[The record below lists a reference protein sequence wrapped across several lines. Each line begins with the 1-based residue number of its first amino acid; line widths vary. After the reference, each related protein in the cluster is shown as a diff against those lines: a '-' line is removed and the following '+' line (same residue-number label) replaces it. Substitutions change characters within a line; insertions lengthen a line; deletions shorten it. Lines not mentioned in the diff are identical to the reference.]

1 MISTLLERVKRFNS
15 DLTEGKIFQEV
26 IKENESVIVDMNAE
40 NQLFEKGVNALGVS
54 ISSYRPY
61 SDKTVEIKKMK
72 GQPFNRVTLR
82 DTGDFHSA
90 FFVRVSRENFSID
103 STDWKTKKL
112 VKKYG
117 DQNGDIFGLTDENL
131 TELIMYYVAPEVL
144 EIAKKMI
151 LQ

>member
-26 IKENESVIVDMNAE
+26 IKENENVIIDMNAE

-72 GQPFNRVTLR
+72 GQPFDRVTLR

-117 DQNGDIFGLTDENL
+117 DQKGDIFGLTDENL
-131 TELIMYYVAPEVL
+131 TELITEYVAPEVL
-144 EIAKKMI
+144 EIAKNMI

>member
-26 IKENESVIVDMNAE
+26 IKENESIIVDMNAE

-61 SDKTVEIKKMK
+61 TDKTVEIKKMK
-72 GQPFNRVTLR
+72 GQPFDRVTLR

-112 VKKYG
+112 VKKCLY
-117 DQNGDIFGLTDENL
+117 
-131 TELIMYYVAPEVL
+131 
-144 EIAKKMI
+144 
-151 LQ
+151 

>member
-1 MISTLLERVKRFNS
+1 MISTLLERIKRFNS

-26 IKENESVIVDMNAE
+26 VKENESVIVDMNAE

-82 DTGDFHSA
+82 DTGDFHSV
-90 FFVRVSRENFSID
+90 FFVRVSRENFSVD

-117 DQNGDIFGLTDENL
+117 DIFGLTDENL
-131 TELIMYYVAPEVL
+131 TELIMDYVAPEVL

>member
-26 IKENESVIVDMNAE
+26 IKENENVIIDMNAE

-72 GQPFNRVTLR
+72 GQPFDRVTLR

-117 DQNGDIFGLTDENL
+117 DQKGDIFGLTDENL
-131 TELIMYYVAPEVL
+131 TELITEYVAPEVL
-144 EIAKKMI
+144 EIAKNMI
-151 LQ
+151 

>member
-40 NQLFEKGVNALGVS
+40 TQLFEKGVNALGVS

-117 DQNGDIFGLTDENL
+117 DRDGDIFGLTDENL
-131 TELIMYYVAPEVL
+131 SELITEYVAPEVL
-144 EIAKKMI
+144 EIAKKII

>member
-72 GQPFNRVTLR
+72 GQPYNRVTLR

-112 VKKYG
+112 EKKYG
-117 DQNGDIFGLTDENL
+117 DQKGDIFGLTDENL
-131 TELIMYYVAPEVL
+131 TELITEYVAPEVL

>member
-26 IKENESVIVDMNAE
+26 IKENENVIIDMNAE
-40 NQLFEKGVNALGVS
+40 NQLFKKGVNALGVS

-72 GQPFNRVTLR
+72 GQPFDRVTLR

-117 DQNGDIFGLTDENL
+117 DQKGDIFGLTDENL
-131 TELIMYYVAPEVL
+131 TELITEYVAPEVL
-144 EIAKKMI
+144 EIAKNMI

>member
-26 IKENESVIVDMNAE
+26 IKENENVIIDMNAE

-117 DQNGDIFGLTDENL
+117 DQKGDIFGLTDENL
-131 TELIMYYVAPEVL
+131 TELITEYVAPEVL

>member
-1 MISTLLERVKRFNS
+1 MISALLERVKRFNS

-117 DQNGDIFGLTDENL
+117 DQKGDIFGLTDENL
-131 TELIMYYVAPEVL
+131 TELITEYVAPEVL
-144 EIAKKMI
+144 KIKKKMI

>member
-40 NQLFEKGVNALGVS
+40 TQLFEKGVNALGVS

-72 GQPFNRVTLR
+72 GQPYNRVTLR

-117 DQNGDIFGLTDENL
+117 DQKGDIFGLTDENL
-131 TELIMYYVAPEVL
+131 TELITEYVAPEVL